1 MFVRPSK
8 NPTKSDLLVEDVI
21 EPRVWAESSSTL
33 RAADWKSRRPF
44 SAVCGHDLIVG
55 LLYLVCDILCWVML
69 YGVVGYIRRDQFFVS
84 PLEFLL
90 VDGVVLAVIL
100 QALYIIG
107 GHRRQN

>member
-21 EPRVWAESSSTL
+21 EPPVWAKSSSTL
-33 RAADWKSRRPF
+33 GAADSKSRRPF
-44 SAVCGHDLIVG
+44 SAVRGHDWIVG
-55 LLYLVCDILCWVML
+55 LLYMACDILCWVVL
-69 YGVVGYIRRDQFFVS
+69 YGLVSYIRRDQFFVS

-100 QALYIIG
+100 QALYIVG
-107 GHRRQN
+107 G